1 MKLARV
7 LLRALG
13 AYKAYEYLLERE
25 VKSRPLPQH
34 VALILDGNRRWA
46 RARGLPSWAGYEVGA
61 KRAEEVLRWC
71 LDLGVKIVTLYVLST
86 ENLRRPRE
94 ELNEIIRVLKKY
106 LKKALKNKEF
116 DKYQVRVKALG
127 KLNLLPLDLRELLE
141 LVERHTAKYD
151 KRFLNIAVAYGGRA
165 EIVEAVKR
173 VLDDYRKGLI
183 KPEDLNEKT
192 FERYLYTSHLPK
204 PDPDLVIRTSGEV
217 RLSNFLLW
225 QLAYSELV
233 FVDVP
238 WPDFRRIDL
247 LRAIRTYQKR
257 QRRFGL

>member
-1 MKLARV
+1 M
-7 LLRALG
+7 
-13 AYKAYEYLLERE
+13 
-25 VKSRPLPQH
+25 
-34 VALILDGNRRWA
+34 
-46 RARGLPSWAGYEVGA
+46 
-61 KRAEEVLRWC
+61 
-71 LDLGVKIVTLYVLST
+71 
-86 ENLRRPRE
+86 
-94 ELNEIIRVLKKY
+94 
-106 LKKALKNKEF
+106 
-116 DKYQVRVKALG
+116 KALG
-127 KLNLLPLDLRELLE
+127 KLDLLPPDLRELLE

-151 KRFLNIAVAYGGRA
+151 KHFLNIAVAYGGRA
-165 EIVEAVKR
+165 EILEAVKR

>member
-13 AYKAYEYLLERE
+13 AYRAYEYLLERE
-25 VKSRPLPQH
+25 VKSSPLPQH

-46 RARGLPSWAGYEVGA
+46 RARGLPSWAGYEAGA

-94 ELNEIIRVLKKY
+94 ELREIFRVLKRY
-106 LKKALKNKEF
+106 LKKALESKEL

-127 KLNLLPLDLRELLE
+127 KLDLLPPDLRELLK

-151 KRFLNIAVAYGGRA
+151 KHFLNIAVAYGGRA

-173 VLDDYRKGLI
+173 VLNDYQKGLI